1 MFSNLVTASQLASS
15 SLALSLSFGE
25 LTRYFATTTTTTA
38 PAAAVVVGVIYH
50 VIQLTIATK
59 DDEESFLAQ
68 FNQLAAR
75 PAQQCTSLRIL
86 CPSSLYRSS
95 KPHQVV
101 SLYTAGVK
109 REIDVWSV

>member
-75 PAQQCTSLRIL
+75 GLHSNALVYVYSAHLASIDPVSRIR
-86 CPSSLYRSS
+86 LY
-95 KPHQVV
+95 
-101 SLYTAGVK
+101 LFTLLG
-109 REIDVWSV
+109 